1 MGGNLNSL
9 VCGVACDGGQHRQ
22 THYAEGKKDRN
33 PSWGEAR
40 TSPSASA
47 GSGTPIGAIS
57 SEDSAKAAAD
67 EAKAGGNGSFMEKG
81 MLLL

>member
-9 VCGVACDGGQHRQ
+9 V
-22 THYAEGKKDRN
+22 
-33 PSWGEAR
+33 
-40 TSPSASA
+40 SPSASA